1 MPTAKSVKV
10 SGPGKTNQ
18 FDVVYLRLSEMLR
31 KHKDKLSVAI
41 EKPGEMWM
49 AVTGEIY
56 RGKPLVFA
64 GLRMGKNYVSYHLMS
79 VYMRK
84 VEMSAELTKRRQGK
98 ACFNFSEVDEKL
110 FAELD
115 KLTAS
120 GLRGYRTEVLEKEL
134 KAYKKKQARAKR

>member
-49 AVTGEIY
+49 AVTGEIH